1 MKKEYLLS
9 RGEETH
15 TKKSAR
21 VPKVEEPY
29 YLCHHILSDR
39 CQKEAKQER
48 QRQKVPP
55 STTQEKVRKIPQ
67 KLHEISRD
75 RKVWPN

>member
-39 CQKEAKQER
+39 FQKEAKQER
-48 QRQKVPP
+48 HRRKVPP
-55 STTQEKVRKIPQ
+55 FNRPRQGEKNSTKAP
-67 KLHEISRD
+67 
-75 RKVWPN
+75 

>member
-1 MKKEYLLS
+1 LS

-15 TKKSAR
+15 IKKSAR

-39 CQKEAKQER
+39 FQKEANER
-48 QRQKVPP
+48 FHLSSAQD
-55 STTQEKVRKIPQ
+55 KVRKIPQ
-67 KLHEISRD
+67 KPHEVSGD
-75 RKVWPN
+75 HKVWPH

>member
-29 YLCHHILSDR
+29 YLCHHILSDQF
-39 CQKEAKQER
+39 QKEARQER
-48 QRQKVPP
+48 HKRKVPP
-55 STTQEKVRKIPQ
+55 FNRSRQGEKFHKSSMR
-67 KLHEISRD
+67 
-75 RKVWPN
+75 

>member
-29 YLCHHILSDR
+29 YLYHHILSDR
-39 CQKEAKQER
+39 FQKDAKQER
-48 QRQKVPP
+48 YRQKVPP
-55 STTQEKVRKIPQ
+55 FNRPRQGEKNSTKAP
-67 KLHEISRD
+67 
-75 RKVWPN
+75 

>member
-39 CQKEAKQER
+39 FQKEAKQER
-48 QRQKVPP
+48 HRRKVPP
-55 STTQEKVRKIPQ
+55 FNCPRQGEKNSTKAP
-67 KLHEISRD
+67 
-75 RKVWPN
+75 